1 MRIVVLGAGA
11 MGCLFGGLLHEAG
24 NEVTLVDVDPV
35 QIDAVNNDGLLLER
49 DGEARRVRVA
59 AARAA
64 DVTVAPDLVVLFT
77 KTLHSR
83 AALESARGFV
93 GERTVVLSLQ
103 NGLGNEEIMGLFVP
117 PARIVQGVTTF
128 PADLVAPGHVRSLGH
143 GHTQIMNLDGT
154 VTPRLDEICRCLDGA
169 GLRCV
174 ISPEVGT
181 AIWEKVAFN
190 AALNTLTAVTRSPVG
205 AIADSPEATDLA
217 QRVAAEVVEVAQR
230 KGIGARKDVVLA
242 TMAGALAGHRE
253 HLPSM
258 LQDMMAGRPTEVDS
272 LNGAVVREAK
282 AMGLQVPF
290 TEALYLLVRMLEAG
304 ASGVAGGA
312 SGGCRP
318 ARGLLT
324 SGTPPATLRPD
335 VEHEQTSDDSGRTDG
350 RRRG

>member
-24 NEVTLVDVDPV
+24 NDVTLVDVNPA

-64 DVTVAPDLVVLFT
+64 DVTGTPDLVVLFT

-83 AALESARGFV
+83 AALESARAFL
-93 GERTVVLSLQ
+93 GESTVLLSLQ
-103 NGLGNEEIMGLFVP
+103 NGLGNEEIMGLFLP

-169 GLRCV
+169 GLQCV
-174 ISPEVGT
+174 VSPEVVA

-205 AIADSPEATDLA
+205 AIADSAEGTDLA
-217 QRVAAEVVEVAQR
+217 RRVAGEVVEVAQR
-230 KGIGARKDVVLA
+230 KGIAARKDVVLA

-253 HLPSM
+253 HQPSM
-258 LQDMMAGRPTEVDS
+258 LQDMIAGRPTEVDS
-272 LNGAVVREAK
+272 LNGAVVREAE

-290 TEALYLLVRMLEAG
+290 TEALYLLIRTLEAG
-304 ASGVAGGA
+304 FPGA
-312 SGGCRP
+312 AEAQAPG
-318 ARGLLT
+318 AI
-324 SGTPPATLRPD
+324 PPL
-335 VEHEQTSDDSGRTDG
+335 DS
-350 RRRG
+350 